1 MLPIRTILHATDFS
15 DCSDAAFRVACSLAR
30 DYGARLIVVNVTP
43 RGCGRHPGE
52 LEDLLHRCQMP
63 DLRVRLEHQLAEGN
77 VTEQVLR
84 VADEARC
91 DMIVMGTHNRSG
103 FDRAVLGSVA
113 ESVLRGATCPVL
125 VVKTPHRE
133 PVTPAGLPAETVA
146 PAPRRVNAVV
156 HLGELA

>member
-1 MLPIRTILHATDFS
+1 
-15 DCSDAAFRVACSLAR
+15 
-30 DYGARLIVVNVTP
+30 
-43 RGCGRHPGE
+43 
-52 LEDLLHRCQMP
+52 MP

-84 VADEARC
+84 VADEAAC

-133 PVTPAGLPAETVA
+133 RVTPAGLPAETVA
-146 PAPRRVNAVV
+146 PAPRRANAVV
-156 HLGELA
+156 HQGELA